1 MYSKYDDPNFVPSP
15 GERERDRLRML
26 RARER
31 VIAHEL
37 AAVREEIKTLEA
49 APNVLDTPL
58 PI

>member
-1 MYSKYDDPNFVPSP
+1 MYSKYDDPDFVPRP
-15 GERERDRLRML
+15 GERERDMLRML

-37 AAVREEIKTLEA
+37 AAVREEIKLLEA
-49 APNVLDTPL
+49 APYVLDTPL